1 MPETLS
7 MTKARAKL
15 TGLPQQF
22 ERSPEIGA
30 VIVTR
35 RGMPV
40 LAVMPWELYESI
52 TETLE
57 ILSDGKLMKALRRS
71 LREARKSRTYSMAEV
86 SKKIGL

>member
-1 MPETLS
+1 
-7 MTKARAKL
+7 MTKVREKL
-15 TGLPQQF
+15 TGLPEQF
-22 ERSPEIGA
+22 KRNPETGA
-30 VIVTR
+30 VIVAR
-35 RGMPV
+35 RGKPV
-40 LAVMPWELYESI
+40 LAVMPWGLYESI